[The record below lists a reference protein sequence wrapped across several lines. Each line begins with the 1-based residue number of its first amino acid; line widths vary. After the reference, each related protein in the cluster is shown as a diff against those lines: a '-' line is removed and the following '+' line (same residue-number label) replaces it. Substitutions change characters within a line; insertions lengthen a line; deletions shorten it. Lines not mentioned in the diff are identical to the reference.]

1 MSNAAIETALEK
13 WATNPTA
20 AGFQALRRSVLDS
33 GRYQPYPKPSPFQV
47 AIEAIEQQDYRRA
60 LEAIHSQGANLALSP
75 QAYELQAQAYRGL
88 GDLSSEIRATKL
100 AEASLQGILKSGDGS
115 TRRPYQVLHISDE
128 YQVLAEL
135 GATLTQQELNGYLDL
150 LTLGDGR
157 ILAFSIRDMRGVSS
171 PFETSPFNGLPR
183 APLIVLAILL
193 LIAILVI
200 PRLA

>member
-1 MSNAAIETALEK
+1 MSKEAIETALEK

-33 GRYQPYPKPSPFQV
+33 GRYQPYPNPSPFQL

-60 LEAIHSQGANLALSP
+60 LDAIHSQGTNLALSP

-88 GDLSSEIRATKL
+88 GDLSSEIRAIKL

-115 TRRPYQVLHISDE
+115 TKRPYQVLHISDE

-135 GATLTQQELNGYLDL
+135 GATLTQQELRGNLDV
-150 LTLGDGR
+150 LTLGDGKT
-157 ILAFSIRDMRGVSS
+157 LAFSLRDMRGPSS
-171 PFETSPFNGLPR
+171 PFDGLPR
-183 APLIVLAILL
+183 APLIALAILL